1 METLRGR
8 VIYGV
13 DGRSDYALAL
23 LDERLLFEVGA
34 DSDQALEAAVQQGH
48 GRIGP
53 EDLGA
58 LPIVDFELMLAHF
71 CIGNF
76 GDVVG
81 HNITCGSCRKIFG
94 VEFSLRTYIG
104 ALTAEIVKHDAPDF
118 RGAPLALPT
127 RDMIRN
133 ADEKSDLVGLVW
145 KNKTPPMPEDLSALE
160 TYLERACPVLEED
173 IKAACPGCATE
184 QSFHF
189 ALRDWIT
196 AKLKARLKA
205 LLAQIHILATTYH
218 WRFDEILALSRQ
230 TRSAL
235 IGTIRNQGARS
246 MPGGRG

>member
-1 METLRGR
+1 MKTVRGR
-8 VIYGV
+8 CIYGA
-13 DGRSDYALAL
+13 DGRSDYTLAPL
-23 LDERLLFEVGA
+23 NEHLLFEFGA
-34 DSDQALEAAVQQGH
+34 DPDRALEAAVQPGV
-48 GRIGP
+48 GLIGP

-94 VEFSLRTYIG
+94 VEFSLRTFIS
-104 ALTAEIVKHDAPDF
+104 ALTAEIVKHDSPDF
-118 RGAPLALPT
+118 NGAPLALPT

-133 ADEKSDLVGLVW
+133 ANEKSDLVGLVW
-145 KNKTPPMPEDLSALE
+145 KNAMPEPGDLSTLE
-160 TYLERACPVLEED
+160 KYLERACPVLEEN
-173 IKAACPGCATE
+173 IRAACPACTTE

-196 AKLKARLKA
+196 AKLKARVKV
-205 LLAQIHILATTYH
+205 LLAQIHILASSYH

-235 IGTIRNQGARS
+235 IETIRNQGTRS
-246 MPGGRG
+246 MPGWRE

>member
-1 METLRGR
+1 METVRGR

-13 DGRSDYALAL
+13 DGRSEYALAP
-23 LDERLLFEVGA
+23 LDERRLFEVGA
-34 DSDQALEAAVQQGH
+34 DPDRALEVAVQQGG
-48 GRIGP
+48 GRIEP

-81 HNITCGSCRKIFG
+81 HNITCGLCRKKFG
-94 VEFSLRTYIG
+94 VEFSLGTFIG
-104 ALTAEIVKHDAPDF
+104 ALTAEIVKHDVSDF

-127 RDMIRN
+127 REMIRHAN
-133 ADEKSDLVGLVW
+133 EQSELVGLVW
-145 KNKTPPMPEDLSALE
+145 KNATPAPEDLSALE

-173 IKAACPGCATE
+173 IKAPCPDCATE

-189 ALRDWIT
+189 ALHDWIT
-196 AKLKARLKA
+196 AKLKARVKA
-205 LLAQIHILATTYH
+205 LLAQIHVLATTYH
-218 WRFDEILALSRQ
+218 WHFEEILALSRQ

-235 IGTIRNQGARS
+235 IDTIRNQSARS
-246 MPGGRG
+246 IPGGRG